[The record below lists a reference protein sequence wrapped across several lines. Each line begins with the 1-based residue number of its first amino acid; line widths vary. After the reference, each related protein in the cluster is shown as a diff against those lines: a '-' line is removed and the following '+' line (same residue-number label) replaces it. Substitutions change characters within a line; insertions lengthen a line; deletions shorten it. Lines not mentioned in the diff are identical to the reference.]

1 MLYRLVIR
9 KLNRYDSVVVKL
21 FFIVMILK
29 VVIYFVKV
37 YNRDIFIFVSNIV
50 LVFVKICYFLD
61 WLINK
66 LNLFFVYYCN
76 LSF

>member
-61 WLINK
+61 
-66 LNLFFVYYCN
+66 
-76 LSF
+76 